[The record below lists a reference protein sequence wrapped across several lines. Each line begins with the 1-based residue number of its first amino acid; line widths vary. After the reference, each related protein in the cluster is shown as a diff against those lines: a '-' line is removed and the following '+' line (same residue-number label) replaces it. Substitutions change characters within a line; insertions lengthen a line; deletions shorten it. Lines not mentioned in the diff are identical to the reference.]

1 MKTLSLFLIL
11 EFAAIM
17 IVAQP
22 ANFSG
27 VQLKTT
33 DGVTVDASQILN
45 TDGFTLMVFWK
56 SGNAKCCDNI
66 QSLQNAWI
74 SSLKDKGVKLVAI
87 CVDCTGSWTHV
98 KPFVSARNWD
108 FQVFVDVNGD
118 FKRFMNV
125 SIVPSTLILNENS
138 EVVCRQNGFCA
149 GDDSMIC
156 EMIEAKISQK

>member
-1 MKTLSLFLIL
+1 MKTLFLL
-11 EFAAIM
+11 LVMEFSAMMIAA
-17 IVAQP
+17 QS

-27 VQLKTT
+27 VQLKSM
-33 DGVTVDASQILN
+33 DGVNVNASQIMN
-45 TDGFTLMVFWK
+45 ADGFTLMVFWK

-74 SSLKDKGVKLVAI
+74 SSLKDKGVKLVAV

-98 KPFVSARNWD
+98 KPFVAAHNWD
-108 FQVFVDVNGD
+108 FDVFIDVNGD

-125 SIVPSTLILNENS
+125 NTFPSTLIINEKS

-156 EMIEAKISQK
+156 DMIEAKIKTK